1 MNPPTRKLALRAAP
15 LLVALLLAACGDGDR
30 PMATAQAQ
38 AQAQAQSPAGTRSIA
53 IARGKIE
60 VQGGLIELAA
70 PADGLVETVTVNEG
84 DSVKKGQPLLR
95 LEADTARADATVFE
109 AELKAAQARQQAQSV
124 RLPAAR
130 QYAAR
135 LAEAAAAGG
144 VDRQRADDA
153 QQAAREIEAAAAV
166 AAADV
171 QVAAGKLAQSRA
183 LLSRLVLVAPVDAT
197 VVRLSVHA
205 GTRVDAQSGHGLLVL
220 LPNKPLMVRAEL
232 NESFASA
239 VRPGMVAEVTLDSTV
254 GAASPSRQAKVVRLA
269 PLVGPTRLEDDG
281 ASRAGQRVVDCFLVL
296 EPAPAAGAN
305 GSVAWRVGQNVRVN
319 FHE

>member
-1 MNPPTRKLALRAAP
+1 MNLDKNKSALRVAS
-15 LLVALLLAACGDGDR
+15 LLVALLLAACGGNDT
-30 PMATAQAQ
+30 PMAAAHAQAQ
-38 AQAQAQSPAGTRSIA
+38 AASGPRSIA

-70 PADGLVETVTVNEG
+70 PADGLVESVTVSEG
-84 DSVKKGQPLLR
+84 DTVKKGQPLVR
-95 LEADTARADATVFE
+95 LEADTARADTTVFE

-144 VDRQRADDA
+144 TDRQRADDA
-153 QQAAREIEAAAAV
+153 QQVAREIEAAAAV

-183 LLSRLVLVAPVDAT
+183 LLSRLVLAAPVDAT

-205 GTRVDAQSGHGLLVL
+205 GTRVDAQSGHSLLVL
-220 LPNKPLMVRAEL
+220 LPNRPLMVRAEL

-239 VRPGMVAEVTLDSTV
+239 VRPGMVAEVTLDSTA
-254 GAASPSRQAKVVRLA
+254 GAAAAARQAKVVRLA
-269 PLVGPTRLEDDG
+269 PLVGATRLEDDG
-281 ASRAGQRVVDCFLVL
+281 ASRAGQRVVDCFLVF
-296 EPAPAAGAN
+296 EQAPAAGAN

>member
-1 MNPPTRKLALRAAP
+1 MNPDTSRLALRAAT
-15 LLVALLLAACGDGDR
+15 LLTALLLAACGGNDT
-30 PMATAQAQ
+30 PAASAPAQAQ
-38 AQAQAQSPAGTRSIA
+38 VPAGPRSIA
-53 IARGKIE
+53 IARGKVE

-70 PADGLVETVTVNEG
+70 PADGLVESVAVNEG
-84 DSVKKGQPLLR
+84 DTVRKGQPLLR

-109 AELKAAQARQQAQSV
+109 AELKAAQARQQPQSV

-144 VDRQRADDA
+144 IDRQRADDA

-166 AAADV
+166 AGADV

-183 LLSRLVLVAPVDAT
+183 LLSRLVLTAPVDAT

-205 GTRVDAQSGHGLLVL
+205 GTRVDAQSGHTLLVL
-220 LPNKPLMVRAEL
+220 LPNKPLLVRAEL

-239 VRPGMVAEVTLDSTV
+239 VRTGMVAEVTLDSTA
-254 GAASPSRQAKVVRLA
+254 GAATPPRQAKVVRMA

-281 ASRAGQRVVDCFLVL
+281 AARAGQRVVDCFLVF
-296 EPAPAAGAN
+296 EPMPAAGAN
-305 GSVAWRVGQNVRVN
+305 GSVAWRVGRNVRVN

>member
-1 MNPPTRKLALRAAP
+1 MNPDKPLPALRAAS
-15 LLVALLLAACGDGDR
+15 LLAALLLAACGGNDTPLAG
-30 PMATAQAQ
+30 AHAQGQAQ
-38 AQAQAQSPAGTRSIA
+38 APAASGPRSIA
-53 IARGKIE
+53 IARGKTE

-70 PADGLVETVTVNEG
+70 PADGLVESVTVSEG
-84 DSVKKGQPLLR
+84 DTVKKGQPLVR
-95 LEADTARADATVFE
+95 LDADAARADAAVLE
-109 AELKAAQARQQAQSV
+109 AEVKAAQARQQAQSV

-144 VDRQRADDA
+144 IDRQRADDA

-166 AAADV
+166 ATADV

-183 LLSRLVLVAPVDAT
+183 LLSRLVLTAPADAT

-205 GTRVDAQSGHGLLVL
+205 GTRVDAQSGHSLLVL
-220 LPNKPLMVRAEL
+220 LPHKPLMVRAEL

-239 VRPGMVAEVTLDSTV
+239 VRPGMWAEVTLDSTA
-254 GAASPSRQAKVVRLA
+254 GAATPARRATVVRLA
-269 PLVGPTRLEDDG
+269 PMVGISRLDDDG
-281 ASRAGQRVVDCFLVL
+281 ASRAGQRVVDCFLVF
-296 EPAPAAGAN
+296 EQTPAAGAN
-305 GSVAWRVGQNVRVN
+305 GSAAWRVGQNVRVN

>member
-1 MNPPTRKLALRAAP
+1 MCAAAP
-15 LLVALLLAACGDGDR
+15 WLAALLLVACGGNDAPPTG
-30 PMATAQAQ
+30 AQAQ
-38 AQAQAQSPAGTRSIA
+38 APAQAAASAGPRSIA

-70 PADGLVETVTVNEG
+70 PADGLVESVAVAEG
-84 DSVKKGQPLLR
+84 DSVRKGQPLVQLA
-95 LEADTARADATVFE
+95 ADAARADGAVFE
-109 AELKAAQARQQAQSV
+109 AELQAAKARQQAQAV

-144 VDRQRADDA
+144 IDRQRADDA
-153 QQAAREIEAAAAV
+153 QQAAREIEASAAV

-183 LLSRLVLVAPVDAT
+183 LLSRLVLSAPVDAT

-205 GTRVDAQSGHGLLVL
+205 GTRVEAQSSRALLVL
-220 LPNKPLMVRAEL
+220 LPHRPLVVRAEL
-232 NESFASA
+232 NESFATA
-239 VRPGMVAEVTLDSTV
+239 VRTGMVADVTLDSTA
-254 GAASPSRQAKVVRLA
+254 GAAAPVRQARVVRLA

-281 ASRAGQRVVDCFLVL
+281 ASRAGQRVVDCFLVF
-296 EPAPAAGAN
+296 EQAPAAGAN
-305 GSVAWRVGQNVRVN
+305 GSAAWRVGQNVRVN

>member
-1 MNPPTRKLALRAAP
+1 MNLDTRPLALRAAP
-15 LLVALLLAACGDGDR
+15 LLAALLLAACGRNDT
-30 PMATAQAQ
+30 PMANAQAQ
-38 AQAQAQSPAGTRSIA
+38 AQTQAPAGPRSIA

-70 PADGLVETVTVNEG
+70 PADGLVESVTVDEG
-84 DSVKKGQPLLR
+84 DTVRKGQPLLR

-130 QYAAR
+130 QYAGR

-144 VDRQRADDA
+144 IDRQRADDA

-183 LLSRLVLVAPVDAT
+183 LLSRLVLTSPVDAT

-205 GTRVDAQSGHGLLVL
+205 GTRVDAQSGHSLLVL

-239 VRPGMVAEVTLDSTV
+239 VRPGMVAEVTLDSTA
-254 GAASPSRQAKVVRLA
+254 GAAAPPRQARVVRMA

-281 ASRAGQRVVDCFLVL
+281 ASRAGQRVVDCFLVF
-296 EPAPAAGAN
+296 EQVPAAGAN

>member
-1 MNPPTRKLALRAAP
+1 MNPENRTLALRAAP
-15 LLVALLLAACGDGDR
+15 LLAALLLAACGRDDA
-30 PMATAQAQ
+30 PMAGAHAQAQ
-38 AQAQAQSPAGTRSIA
+38 AQAPAGPRSIA

-70 PADGLVETVTVNEG
+70 PADGLVESVTVNEG
-84 DSVKKGQPLLR
+84 DTVRKGQPLLR

-144 VDRQRADDA
+144 IDRQRADDA

-183 LLSRLVLVAPVDAT
+183 LLSRLVLTSPVDAT

-205 GTRVDAQSGHGLLVL
+205 GTRVGAQSGHSLLVL

-232 NESFASA
+232 NESFASS
-239 VRPGMVAEVTLDSTV
+239 VRPGMVAEVTLDSTA
-254 GAASPSRQAKVVRLA
+254 GAAAPARQAKVVRMA
-269 PLVGPTRLEDDG
+269 PLVGPTRLDDDG
-281 ASRAGQRVVDCFLVL
+281 ASRAGQRVVECFLVF
-296 EPAPAAGAN
+296 EQVPAAGAN